1 MGSRSSSRPRP
12 ELERSRTSS
21 PALALTPPRNPEEL
35 RSFNIF
41 FVRAV
46 PLLASGNLDAGF
58 WRDTIPRVSQSMP
71 FAWDA
76 AISIGLLYENPVH
89 SIQRRSLVVT
99 PLQPPQF
106 RALQWYS
113 RSVSRLT
120 QQIDGDP
127 SHEMLA
133 IVSSFLF
140 TACEFQQGNSAS
152 ACALSARAFSLV
164 AAYLAP
170 ERLASAV
177 SDTTFM
183 LDQAAVPFMSRHALS
198 FAVVALPELYAFT
211 TEATTSG
218 SETLTPT
225 ASDPWSKFKPVAQ
238 SLFDLLYR
246 SHEISRA
253 AMLIIDQPHE
263 LQWIARLQASLCEQL
278 RAWPERLT
286 KVATSATT
294 PEDLVKISYLQLYHA
309 MATII
314 LETCLEAPQ
323 TAFDARIA
331 DFASIVDIS
340 GTLLSTTHT
349 APAPFSLNVSPPL
362 FYAATR
368 CRDPFLRRRALAL
381 LHAAPPTPQP
391 HVWTA
396 LPTWQ
401 IATQVVAFEESGAAA
416 AIATN
421 PSTPNGTEGPFR
433 SICGLATPPDAST
446 LIPEVHR
453 VHHVQV
459 TIVPASQAQGGVQAR
474 SGARTLALKFV
485 TYTAKREER
494 VHLVSLP
501 SPPPGRTGGS
511 VVSEDE

>member
-12 ELERSRTSS
+12 DLERSRTSS
-21 PALALTPPRNPEEL
+21 PALALTPPRNREEL

-89 SIQRRSLVVT
+89 SIQKRSLVVT
-99 PLQPPQF
+99 PLQPQQF

-113 RSVSRLT
+113 RSVSRLS

-152 ACALSARAFSLV
+152 ACALSARAFNLV

-170 ERLASAV
+170 ERLASPV

-183 LDQAAVPFMSRHALS
+183 LDQAAVPFMTRHALS
-198 FAVVALPELYAFT
+198 FAVVALPELYDFT
-211 TEATTSG
+211 TEAATSRTK
-218 SETLTPT
+218 TLTAT
-225 ASDPWSKFKPVAQ
+225 SDPWSKLQPVAQ
-238 SLFDLLYR
+238 SIFDLLYR

-253 AMLIIDQPHE
+253 AMLIIDKPHE
-263 LQWIARLQASLCEQL
+263 LFWIASLHVPICNEL
-278 RAWPERLT
+278 RSLRERLARL
-286 KVATSATT
+286 ATIATT
-294 PEDLVKISYLQLYHA
+294 PEDMVKISYLQLYHA
-309 MATII
+309 VATII
-314 LETCLEAPQ
+314 AETCLEAPQ
-323 TAFDARIA
+323 TAYDAHIA
-331 DFASIVDIS
+331 DFTSIADIS
-340 GTLLSTTHT
+340 ATLLSATHT
-349 APAPFSLNVSPPL
+349 PPDPFILNVGPPL
-362 FYAATR
+362 FYTATR
-368 CRDPFLRRRALAL
+368 CRDPVLRRRALSL
-381 LHAAPPTPQP
+381 LHAAPSSTQP

-396 LPTWQ
+396 IPTRQ
-401 IATQVVAFEESGAAA
+401 IAAQVIAFEESAGAGTTPTPVTPPTPSPGYISSTTSPVASSPA
-416 AIATN
+416 
-421 PSTPNGTEGPFR
+421 PSTT
-433 SICGLATPPDAST
+433 AAM
-446 LIPEVHR
+446 IPETHR

-459 TIVPASQAQGGVQAR
+459 TIVSQPRAHNGA
-474 SGARTLALKFV
+474 GARALALKFV
-485 TYTAKREER
+485 TYTAKREEL

-501 SPPPGRTGGS
+501 PATPERDRGGGAI
-511 VVSEDE
+511 VEIV